1 MKVKIVSQH
10 FKWNRGEKDMAQY
23 NTALVLGGGGVR
35 CMAHVGVFK
44 ALHEHGIE
52 PDLIVGSSI
61 GSVLGAVYA
70 YMKDPVYVE
79 GFANKFSSNKIMQRM
94 ERTINRHGE
103 TVFSRIVS
111 FLAFSSGIIHAFW
124 RQGIVS
130 EELVKKAY
138 SNILGDGVLLS
149 RKFLIEDTAIPF
161 AALTT
166 DYNTAEAVAV
176 TKGELPTILY
186 ASSAYPGLC
195 KPVLYGGRVLMD
207 GGVISVVPVLA
218 AHLLGAKKIIA
229 VDTEP
234 KATKKACKNGVEV
247 INHAAD
253 IRGHRLN
260 IFEKNLADIVIS
272 PDINGYKFYE
282 FSKMNECK
290 DAGYRETVKTIDRIK
305 GLVSSPDYDSE
316 IYHKR
321 QTMEAYY
328 PFAVI

>member
-1 MKVKIVSQH
+1 MRVKIVPQP
-10 FKWNRGEKDMAQY
+10 FKWNRGEKGMTRY

-35 CMAHVGVFK
+35 CMAHAGVFK

-70 YMKDPVYVE
+70 YLQDPVYVE
-79 GFANKFSSNKIMQRM
+79 GFANRFSSNKMLQKM

-103 TVFSRIVS
+103 TVFSKATS
-111 FLAFSSGIIHAFW
+111 FLAFSFGIINAFR

-130 EELVKKAY
+130 EELVKKIYA
-138 SNILGDGVLLS
+138 NILGDGVLLS

-229 VDTEP
+229 IDTES
-234 KATKKACKNGVEV
+234 KTAQKSFKNGVEV
-247 INHAAD
+247 INHAAN

-260 IFEKNLADIVIS
+260 IVEKKLADIVIS

-282 FSKMNECK
+282 FSKMKECQE
-290 DAGYRETVKTIDRIK
+290 AGYKETIKAIDRIK
-305 GLVSSPDYDSE
+305 GLVSSPDHDSE